1 MGSSG
6 LEVHAHLDTPS
17 LRNHLVSLF
26 SAWLSACRLIILI
39 SKGAAA
45 AMTGRGFVLRD
56 KEFGE
61 AAQTPERSRFNGSKR
76 KVQVCGDL

>member
-6 LEVHAHLDTPS
+6 LEVHARQATPS
-17 LRNHLVSLF
+17 LRNHLVSYSLHG
-26 SAWLSACRLIILI
+26 RLIILI

-45 AMTGRGFVLRD
+45 AMPGRAFVLRG

-61 AAQTPERSRFNGSKR
+61 AAQAPERSRFNGSKR
-76 KVQVCGDL
+76 KVQVVGDL